1 MNEFSIVCRVLGS
14 LFNRSPQ
21 DPVLAPLF
29 GLIQQGKLQEHW
41 PLEQDALLTR
51 LRESADPQA
60 LAAEY
65 DHLFVGENR
74 AVSPYRSD
82 YVEGATEQDVRAFL
96 QQRGM
101 PLGENPADSF
111 GSMLLAA
118 SWLEDQSAEDEV
130 GAQTA
135 LFDDYLF
142 PWCGKFLGKV
152 EAHATS
158 GFYRTLSEISRE
170 ALQAMRDELEELAAS
185 DIENEDDDEQ

>member
-29 GLIQQGKLQEHW
+29 GLIQQGKLLEHW
-41 PLEQDALLTR
+41 PLEQDALLRR
-51 LRESADPQA
+51 LQESADPQA
-60 LAAEY
+60 LEAEFK
-65 DHLFVGENR
+65 HLFVGEDR
-74 AVSPYRSD
+74 AVSPYRKD
-82 YVEGATEQDVRAFL
+82 YVEGATEQDVRTFL

-101 PLGENPADSF
+101 PLTETPADQF
-111 GSMLLAA
+111 GSILLAA
-118 SWLEDQSAEDEV
+118 SWLEDQSQEDEV
-130 GAQTA
+130 EAQIS

-158 GFYRTLSEISRE
+158 GFYRTLAEISRE
-170 ALQAMRDELEELAAS
+170 ALQAMRDELDEADKAE
-185 DIENEDDDEQ
+185 IENDEDDEQ

>member
-14 LFNRSPQ
+14 LFNRPPQ

-29 GLIQQGKLQEHW
+29 GLIQQGKLLEHW
-41 PLEQDALLTR
+41 PLEQDALLIR

-60 LAAEY
+60 LAAEF

-74 AVSPYRSD
+74 AVSPLRSD
-82 YVEGATEQDVRAFL
+82 YVEGATELEVRTFL

-101 PLGENPADSF
+101 PLGDTPADQF
-111 GSMLLAA
+111 GSLLLAA
-118 SWLEDQSAEDEV
+118 SWLEDQSKEDEV
-130 GAQTA
+130 AAQTA

-158 GFYRTLSEISRE
+158 GFYRTLAEISRE
-170 ALQAMRDELEELAAS
+170 ALQAMRDELEEVAS
-185 DIENEDDDEQ
+185 QDSENEDEQ

>member
-29 GLIQQGKLQEHW
+29 DLIQKGKLQEHW

-65 DHLFVGENR
+65 DQLFVGENR

-82 YVEGATEQDVRAFL
+82 YVEGATEQDVRCFL
-96 QQRGM
+96 TTARHAVGRESVRQLRLHAACRVLAGRPVRRG
-101 PLGENPADSF
+101 
-111 GSMLLAA
+111 
-118 SWLEDQSAEDEV
+118 
-130 GAQTA
+130 
-135 LFDDYLF
+135 
-142 PWCGKFLGKV
+142 
-152 EAHATS
+152 
-158 GFYRTLSEISRE
+158 
-170 ALQAMRDELEELAAS
+170 
-185 DIENEDDDEQ
+185 